1 MTTPAD
7 TRDQRHE
14 PMLTTHLPGL
24 TRIHEGKVRDVYALP
39 PDGSRAQGE
48 RLLLVA
54 TDRVSA
60 FDVVL
65 PNAVPRK
72 GEVLTRLSAFWYA
85 RTGGVVPSA
94 FIAVLDAHNA
104 QEFGVADPAYFGRSM
119 VMRRGEVLKVECVV
133 RGYLV
138 GSGWKEYQEHGVV
151 CGVPLPAGLRLAD
164 RLLEPI
170 FTPSTNAEP
179 PAHDAPMTYEEVE
192 ALIGVEA
199 ANAVKLRSLALYR
212 YGATTCAERGILV
225 ADTKFEFGLIDGEPT
240 LIDEVLT
247 PDSSRFWPANQYDP
261 GHDQPSFDKQP
272 LRDWLEAQG
281 WNKQAPGPTLPP
293 EIVTATSVR
302 YLEAYRRITG
312 EDLPD

>member
-1 MTTPAD
+1 MTTPAH
-7 TRDQRHE
+7 HE
-14 PMLTTHLPGL
+14 PMLTTDLPHL
-24 TRIHEGKVRDVYALP
+24 TRLHQGKVRDVYALA
-39 PDGSRAQGE
+39 PDDRGD

-65 PNAVPRK
+65 PNPVPRK
-72 GEVLTRLSAFWYA
+72 GEVLTRLSKFWYD
-85 RTGGVVPSA
+85 RTSAVVPSA
-94 FIAVLDAHNA
+94 FIAVLDATNA
-104 QEFGVADPAYFGRSM
+104 EEFGVTDPAYFGRSM
-119 VMRRGEVLKVECVV
+119 VMRRAEVLKVECVV

-151 CGVPLPAGLRLAD
+151 CGVPLPEGLQLAG

-170 FTPSTNAEP
+170 FTPSTKAEP

-192 ALIGVEA
+192 ALVGPEI
-199 ANAVKLRSLALYR
+199 ANAVRLRSLALYR

-225 ADTKFEFGLIDGEPT
+225 ADTKFEFGMIDGEPT
-240 LIDEVLT
+240 LIDEVMT
-247 PDSSRFWPANQYDP
+247 PDSSRFWPANQYEP

-281 WNKQAPGPTLPP
+281 WDKRAPGPELPP
-293 EIVTATSVR
+293 DVVAATSAR